1 MENLIEYF
9 NVDIYCDSVSNH
21 YVRTIE
27 CNCMMDVSRLLL
39 KFKPKRGYKVVKVVI
54 EERVKF
60 L

>member
-9 NVDIYCDSVSNH
+9 NVDIWCDNVSKH
-21 YVRTIE
+21 YKQTIE
-27 CNCMMDVSRLLL
+27 CNSMMDVSRLLL